1 MTRPRTPPPRTTPSS
16 AKIAIRQRLCR
27 RLMGMETEFAT
38 VVEPRDGSLSSGVS
52 AREVYAALRDAICR
66 HLPAVEGLDG
76 GDRRFLANGSAI
88 NLETHLAFRDG
99 PGGLFEMATPEVY
112 RPSDLVA
119 CQRAIDEIMRDAS
132 NEARWS
138 DNQNVGR
145 LRVLKNSCD
154 AAGHLYGCQ
163 ENYETDVAFGF
174 GLVVYRIA
182 ICFVWALQIACVF
195 MSFPV
200 VVAIVF
206 ASLVQHSVRQARSIV
221 RRRGARF
228 DTQRETLDEDDASWL
243 HDHPDTNE
251 SEETFVAL
259 PTWFQWLS
267 IACLRILHLP
277 LVLSLRVIGTHIA
290 FRTQRRHLTGLLV
303 SRVAIMGTG
312 HLDHDGRFF
321 LSGKALG
328 IDRVAD
334 MGGFNGERP
343 IFVYGHWL
351 SKLCGR
357 SWRSIAE
364 TRHLLKRKQRLQ
376 IGLSDSNLSDLAQW
390 AKVGSVALVLDMIEA
405 KQTKELPR
413 LRRPIRAL
421 HVFNRDWNLLRRV
434 PTSHGEMTSL
444 EMQTHYYRAA
454 AKFVREQQQ
463 QSRQA
468 SGWDEADQALKH
480 WAESIR
486 LVRQFRKDGN
496 QTSQGLGRI
505 DWLGKR
511 WMLDQAAGE
520 MPGEHASWVTRKK
533 IDLRYHEL
541 SEEGYFTRFIA
552 DHREHELV
560 DADDIAMR
568 RRNAPA
574 DSPAA
579 QRGWMIREFAGDVS
593 VAGSP
598 TMRTDWDRALVGH
611 EQGVRTVVYGQRE
624 KEQRAASAANKF

>member
-1 MTRPRTPPPRTTPSS
+1 MMQPS
-16 AKIAIRQRLCR
+16 AKIAIHQRLCR

-38 VVEPRDGSLSSGVS
+38 FIEPSDGALKSEVS
-52 AREVYAALRDAICR
+52 AREVYVALRNAICR
-66 HLPAVEGLDG
+66 HMPAVEGLDG

-99 PGGLFEMATPEVY
+99 PGGLVEMATPEVY

-132 NEARWS
+132 REVQWS
-138 DNQNVGR
+138 ADQNVDR

-163 ENYETDVAFGF
+163 ENYETDVATGF
-174 GLVVYRIA
+174 GLLAYRIA
-182 ICFVWALQIACVF
+182 ICFVWALQIACVLL
-195 MSFPV
+195 SFPV
-200 VVAIVF
+200 VVAIVV
-206 ASLVQHSVRQARSIV
+206 ASMIQQLCQRASSIIRRDDHGTDSQPGQHERV
-221 RRRGARF
+221 
-228 DTQRETLDEDDASWL
+228 
-243 HDHPDTNE
+243 DTND
-251 SEETFVAL
+251 SEQSFVAL
-259 PTWFQWLS
+259 PRWFQWLS
-267 IACLRILHLP
+267 ITSLRMLHLP
-277 LVLSLRVIGTHIA
+277 LVMSLRVIGSHLA
-290 FRTQRRHLTGLLV
+290 FRSQRRYLTGLLV

-312 HLDHDGRFF
+312 HLDHDGCFF

-328 IDRVAD
+328 VDRVAD

-364 TRHLLKRKQRLQ
+364 TGQLLKRRQRLQ
-376 IGLSDSNLSDLAQW
+376 IGLSDCNLSDLAQW

-405 KQTKELPR
+405 KQTKDLPK

-444 EMQTHYYRAA
+444 EMQTKYYRAA
-454 AKFVREQQQ
+454 EKFVRDQQQ
-463 QSRQA
+463 HSRQT
-468 SGWDEADQALKH
+468 SEWDEADRALQH

-496 QTSQGLGRI
+496 QTAQGLGRI

-511 WMLDQAAGE
+511 WMLDQAVGDMA
-520 MPGEHASWVTRKK
+520 GEHASWISRKK

-541 SEEGYFTRFIA
+541 SEDGYFARFIA
-552 DHREHELV
+552 NHSERELV
-560 DADDIAMR
+560 DGDDIQMR

-579 QRGWMIREFAGDVS
+579 QRGWMIREFAGEVS
-593 VAGSP
+593 VAGGP

-611 EQGVRTVVYGQRE
+611 RQGIRTVIYGQRVSSRQ
-624 KEQRAASAANKF
+624 KPRRSN